1 MLLQKID
8 ITWINTNR
16 AGLLDPYARK
26 FKRPVEVMSW
36 ASPWVVMGLLLEL
49 FCVISTAEQL
59 QKFERRQHAAKLV
72 LAIDHQPQML
82 L

>member
-1 MLLQKID
+1 M
-8 ITWINTNR
+8 
-16 AGLLDPYARK
+16 APK
-26 FKRPVEVMSW
+26 FKRPVKVMSW
-36 ASPWVVMGLLLEL
+36 ASPWVVMGLLWEHF
-49 FCVISTAEQL
+49 FCVIATAEQL